1 MKKIKRTYPLTA
13 AVAMG
18 ASGTRCPQIIE
29 NPCDR
34 RIPETVS
41 LIEGEYILMY
51 SDYLEEIFCT
61 KRDELFA
68 LHMRDRPTSIVL
80 SPEMEVYICK
90 NKFEA
95 LSNTYVAM
103 TEGRKKLWGLPFHT
117 ENFVKTKHIVFIF
130 GQRWARGGYVPPMEK
145 SYLVGE
151 HGPEPIVPRHIGID
165 LARPGSERTVITI
178 TNPGGGGER
187 LREMYEA
194 EARKKIAKAFQIPE
208 EFIMRDGR
216 KFIYDKSGSQKPE
229 ERVYDASAWTGRKP
243 CKSSPDLTPVEA
255 WAEFEAVILKEI
267 EALFEWFRSWT
278 VREYYF
284 DDERILRHKTSLVLA
299 LRRKDRD
306 IIRRHIEL
314 RNGVR
319 KVESAFLE
327 IGKAVRSAARS
338 FIRLNRQLKK
348 D

>member
-1 MKKIKRTYPLTA
+1 MKKSKRTYPLTA

-18 ASGTRCPQIIE
+18 ASGMRCPQIIE
-29 NPCDR
+29 DPTDR
-34 RIPETVS
+34 RIPYK
-41 LIEGEYILMY
+41 IEIAEGYYILHY
-51 SDYLEEIFCT
+51 S
-61 KRDELFA
+61 
-68 LHMRDRPTSIVL
+68 
-80 SPEMEVYICK
+80 
-90 NKFEA
+90 
-95 LSNTYVAM
+95 
-103 TEGRKKLWGLPFHT
+103 
-117 ENFVKTKHIVFIF
+117 
-130 GQRWARGGYVPPMEK
+130 EK
-145 SYLVGE
+145 SLPRSYVEEGIYGTSDIDVISAMGFAVFLKGE
-151 HGPEPIVPRHIGID
+151 HGGKD
-165 LARPGSERTVITI
+165 LVIPMRRSRLVFDAAVSRSRAKREAEHNLMITV
-178 TNPGGGGER
+178 TNPGYR
-187 LREMYEA
+187 DDNIYALYEA
-194 EARKKIAKAFQIPE
+194 EARKKIADAFQIPE
-208 EFIMRDGR
+208 EHLRRGGR
-216 KFIYDKSGSQKPE
+216 KFVYDKGAPQKPE

-243 CKSSPDLTPVEA
+243 RKPSPDLTPVEA

-284 DDERILRHKTSLVLA
+284 DDERILRHKTSLVVA

-306 IIRRHIEL
+306 IIRRHIEH